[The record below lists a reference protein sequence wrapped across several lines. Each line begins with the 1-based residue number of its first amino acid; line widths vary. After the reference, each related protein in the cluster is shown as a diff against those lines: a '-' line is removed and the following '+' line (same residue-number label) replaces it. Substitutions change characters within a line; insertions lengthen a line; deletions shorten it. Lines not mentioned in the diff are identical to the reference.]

1 MKERY
6 LVALLGLV
14 LGGMLMGGCNVAKH
28 LPANER
34 LYVGT
39 DVYVKGDSS
48 VSADEQKTLKGQLK
62 DMARPRANKTLF
74 GYPYKVAL
82 YYLMGEPKRE
92 NDFRAWFRK
101 KFGEQPVLAS
111 AKAISSNETVMM
123 AFLENEGY
131 FRSEVDGRLEE
142 IKGYQAKAVYDAT
155 VRPRYYI
162 DSVGFL
168 IDSSVIRKELATIRD
183 RTLLKKGDPYRFE
196 VIKGEQARISDR
208 LRLRGYYY
216 FQPDYV
222 AVLVDSATGNH
233 RVRMY
238 IALKPDMPA
247 AAEVPYRIRDIYV
260 YPSYSLNRAERD
272 TNQQN
277 AYVHE
282 GIHVVDPNG
291 TYKPELF
298 TDVVGFRSG
307 QVYNNRVQ
315 DLTLSRFISLG
326 PYKFVRNRFE
336 PAVQGDSAVL
346 DVHYYLTPYPKKS
359 IRLELAGLTKSNNL
373 AGSQLT
379 LSWRNRNALRRAEL
393 LTINGTAGFE
403 VQVGGGVQ
411 QPVTNNRFGIE
422 ANLTFPRLVSPI
434 RFRFYRRQVLP
445 KTNVQLGYEF
455 ISRRTLY
462 NLNSFKGSFGY
473 IWRTSFRMEHT
484 FQPFNVNYV
493 NTSGITDRF
502 IDLLLEA
509 DPSTFQQYFN
519 VLTAE
524 QLILST
530 IYSFNFNSS
539 PRTSTPHTYRLN
551 INLEPA
557 GNLAGLVVRKRDDF
571 GNKELFGVP
580 FYQFFRADFDNRHY
594 FHVTPGLTWASR
606 VFAGVGIPYGNTP
619 YGNAPQLP
627 FIRQYF
633 AGGSTSIRAFRP
645 RAVGPGTYS
654 RNANGQRILLL
665 QDGGGD
671 VKLEFSTELRQRLTQ
686 YLQGALF
693 LDVGNVWMYADET
706 TYGPGSKF
714 SKDFYKQL
722 AVGTG
727 VGLRIDLS
735 FFVLRFDLAFPLRK
749 PWLDESQRWVF
760 DEVKPGNK
768 AWRQENLILNVAV
781 GYPF

>member
-6 LVALLGLV
+6 IIALLGLA
-14 LGGMLMGGCNVAKH
+14 LGGMLLGGCNVARH

-39 DVYVKGDSS
+39 DIHMKGDSS
-48 VSADEQKTLKGQLK
+48 VSADEQKTLKGQLEE
-62 DMARPRANKTLF
+62 MARPRPNKTLF
-74 GYPYKVAL
+74 GFPYKVWL
-82 YYLMGEPKRE
+82 YYLMGEPRRE
-92 NDFRAWFRK
+92 NDFRSWFRR

-123 AFLENEGY
+123 AFMENEGY
-131 FRSEVDGRLEE
+131 FRSGVDGRLEE
-142 IKGYQAKAVYDAT
+142 IKGYQAKAVYNAT

-168 IDSSVIRKELATIRD
+168 IDSTAIRKELSRLRD
-183 RTLLKKGDPYRFE
+183 RTFLKKGDPYRFE

-208 LRLRGYYY
+208 LQMRGYYY

-222 AVLVDSATGNH
+222 AVLVDSSLGNH
-233 RVRMY
+233 RLRMY

-260 YPSYSLNRAERD
+260 YPGYSLQNAERD
-272 TNQQN
+272 TNQRN
-277 AYVHE
+277 AYVRD
-282 GIHVVDPNG
+282 GIHIVDPNG
-291 TYKPELF
+291 LYKPELF
-298 TDVVGFRSG
+298 SDVIGFRPGHLYS
-307 QVYNNRVQ
+307 NRVQ
-315 DLTLSRFISLG
+315 DITQSRFISLG
-326 PYKFVRNRFE
+326 PFKFVRNRFE
-336 PAVQGDSAVL
+336 PSVQGDSAVL

-359 IRLELAGLTKSNNL
+359 VRLEIAGLTKSNNL

-411 QPVTNNRFGIE
+411 QPVTNNRFGVE

-434 RFRFYRRQVLP
+434 RFQYFRRQVLP

-455 ISRRTLY
+455 INRRTLY
-462 NLNSFKGSFGY
+462 NLNSFKASFGY

-484 FQPFNVNYV
+484 FQPFNINYV
-493 NTSGITDRF
+493 NTTGVTNRF
-502 IDLLLEA
+502 FDLLLDSFDN
-509 DPSTFQQYFN
+509 DPIAFRQYLN
-519 VLTAE
+519 VLTSS
-524 QLILST
+524 QLIFST

-539 PRTSTPHTYRLN
+539 PRTSTPHTYRISL
-551 INLEPA
+551 NLEPA
-557 GNLAGLVVRKRDDF
+557 GNLAGLLIRNRNEF
-571 GNKELFGVP
+571 GEKVIAGVP
-580 FYQFFRADFDNRHY
+580 FAQFFRADIDNRHY
-594 FHVTPGLTWASR
+594 FHVSPALTWASR
-606 VFAGVGIPYGNTP
+606 IFAGVGIPYGNS
-619 YGNAPQLP
+619 AQLP

-645 RAVGPGTYS
+645 RAIGPGAYS
-654 RNANGQRILLL
+654 RTANGQRVILL

-693 LDVGNVWMYADET
+693 VDAGNVWMYSDEI
-706 TYGPGSKF
+706 TYGPGTKF
-714 SKDFYKQL
+714 TKNFYKQV

-749 PWLDESQRWVF
+749 PWLDKDKRWVF
-760 DEVKPGNK
+760 DEIKPASK